1 MRYKANLHWTNE
13 GRSYGIFC
21 RFHGLGKES
30 ESFIIGFII
39 AEVSK
44 LEEEEG
50 NVSCETPVYFQ
61 TLPCAFLSNY

>member
-44 LEEEEG
+44 LEEEE
-50 NVSCETPVYFQ
+50 
-61 TLPCAFLSNY
+61 